1 MKNVRN
7 WYESRGL
14 KQKQQVGFSLRG
26 LQLIKTLNS
35 CYCYD
40 KPVWIYFTNGLWKL
54 TKQAIT
60 KTHCEKTGW
69 SFCGTTPWRIRNFFI
84 LSMDRSTWILC
95 LAISFVK
102 ASSCGV
108 NLCLDPKKGGIISFT
123 CLSFKSSLMRNPRS
137 AISTSP
143 GFKKS
148 KKPDTHTI
156 SLSLILPSYASLT
169 KRMAPL
175 GAIAT
180 KNLYVVCPLY
190 EEYWFPYASK
200 LPGDC
205 TWTSVQSIMQRM
217 FLYFLKH
224 FGRCCLT
231 LSLVEN
237 IKFQMVPNCLYKS
250 CIHVKIIVETWRVL
264 VLKRYAKSWWSRPSL
279 SLIRVKNNSFCR
291 ALFVFFLVFSWEF
304 NSDHPHWYFQNHA
317 FSNLYYQIIIYHYVV
332 QMNRMYKY
340 IN

>member
-1 MKNVRN
+1 
-7 WYESRGL
+7 
-14 KQKQQVGFSLRG
+14 
-26 LQLIKTLNS
+26 
-35 CYCYD
+35 
-40 KPVWIYFTNGLWKL
+40 
-54 TKQAIT
+54 
-60 KTHCEKTGW
+60 
-69 SFCGTTPWRIRNFFI
+69 
-84 LSMDRSTWILC
+84 
-95 LAISFVK
+95 
-102 ASSCGV
+102 
-108 NLCLDPKKGGIISFT
+108 
-123 CLSFKSSLMRNPRS
+123 MRNPRS
-137 AISTSP
+137 AITTSP

-190 EEYWFPYASK
+190 ELYWFPCASK

-217 FLYFLKH
+217 VLYFLKH

-231 LSLVEN
+231 LFLVEN

-279 SLIRVKNNSFCR
+279 SLIRVKNNSFC
-291 ALFVFFLVFSWEF
+291 
-304 NSDHPHWYFQNHA
+304 SDIVCLLPG
-317 FSNLYYQIIIYHYVV
+317 LLLGV
-332 QMNRMYKY
+332 
-340 IN
+340 